1 MKNKNKNLNLGV
13 PVQPCFGVEVSF
25 KVPHQIAVGTAKCP
39 AELPVIGT
47 PTPLLDTRN
56 MGSFNLT
63 VTKNSN
69 PKLYPHTL
77 NTEFVLFYGTW

>member
-47 PTPLLDTRN
+47 P
-56 MGSFNLT
+56 
-63 VTKNSN
+63 
-69 PKLYPHTL
+69 
-77 NTEFVLFYGTW
+77 